1 MENLLAFISN
11 HDLTGF
17 TEDWNNRKNEFSE
30 EQKQELISQTI
41 AFHFDEKE
49 FSFFQK
55 VIDLIAE
62 NNLNLNFN
70 IEHWAPS
77 LLCLAVHV
85 VSRNL
90 FDFLL
95 SKGADINFIIDKYA
109 FEDEDYIRDEIKVK
123 DERYTTCMEFASMKL
138 EGMLTSEYHYQRPD
152 WSEIDLPWAE
162 IDNSEEMTV
171 SKRYYTYLV
180 EQSQYLYDL
189 VHLNEMVEHI
199 QKLGGKSVKEL
210 K

>member
-1 MENLLAFISN
+1 MENLLEFISN
-11 HDLTGF
+11 HDINGF
-17 TEDWNNRKNEFSE
+17 TEDWNNRKDQFTED
-30 EQKQELISQTI
+30 QRQELISQII

-55 VIDLIAE
+55 AIELIAE

-95 SKGADINFIIDKYA
+95 SKGADINYIIDKYA
-109 FEDEDYIRDEIKVK
+109 FEDEDYIKDVKIK
-123 DERYTTCMEFASMKL
+123 DERYTTCLEFARMKL
-138 EGMLTSEYHYQRPD
+138 EGMLTSEYHYQQPD
-152 WSEIDLPWAE
+152 WTGIDVPWAE
-162 IDNSEEMTV
+162 IESDEETTV
-171 SKRYYTYLV
+171 SKRHYAYIL
-180 EQSQYLYDL
+180 EQAQYLHDL
-189 VHLNEMVEHI
+189 IHLNEMAEHI
-199 QKLGGKSVKEL
+199 RKRGGKTVADL
-210 K
+210 Q